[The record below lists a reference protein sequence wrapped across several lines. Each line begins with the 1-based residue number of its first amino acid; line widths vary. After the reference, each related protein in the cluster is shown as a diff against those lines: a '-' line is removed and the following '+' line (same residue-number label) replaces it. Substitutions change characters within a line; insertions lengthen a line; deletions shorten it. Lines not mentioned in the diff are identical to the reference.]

1 LSLISGVLP
10 IASIMPL
17 RGRTGGPSHAVMSDP
32 AT

>member
-1 LSLISGVLP
+1 LISGVLP

-17 RGRTGGPSHAVMSDP
+17 RGGTGSSHFSRFET